1 MHRQGIGGGGPR
13 PPLLMD
19 DALRRVRDEGRGE
32 DAQPRKEREGI
43 LNWWKRGSTDSFL
56 EGLSSAVQS
65 VRSAARGFRSIA
77 CFRTMIFLRL
87 GRLDFTAQ
95 KKLACATH

>member
-1 MHRQGIGGGGPR
+1 MRGQGTGGGGPR

-19 DALRRVRDEGRGE
+19 DALQRVRDEGRGE
-32 DAQPRKEREGI
+32 DAQEGAGGNPE
-43 LNWWKRGSTDSFL
+43 LVE
-56 EGLSSAVQS
+56 EGLCRLVPGRAQLRRPVGPQ
-65 VRSAARGFRSIA
+65 RCKGFRSIA

-95 KKLACATH
+95 KKLTCATH